1 LPKVRISGKSES
13 FAVKGMPRDEKPER
27 GEKQGVMNVKTGLC
41 KEREKNKKNA
51 YMQK

>member
-1 LPKVRISGKSES
+1 
-13 FAVKGMPRDEKPER
+13 MPGGEEKPER